1 MMKIPHCSTTAT
13 RRGVSVRE
21 LLDQLTTGRF
31 TGCCAIPFGEN
42 ITYLIFE
49 GGICLLA
56 EHLGQGGYQG
66 LQKLAVMG
74 DARVDA
80 ALCEFTTTQLAVT
93 LKLNEKCRVIL
104 PPVSPHAGAGSVS
117 RNTSVKP
124 VKIAGLGAKPVRVTS
139 LRTKG
144 VPAGHAGHAATAAR
158 ARAAPGQIVDR
169 KIGRTEQPIG
179 RKEEPITKSAL
190 ESLKTIKDSF
200 KTDAADLLEEL
211 NLGHL
216 VVKGPPKNAEKEE
229 EKR

>member
-1 MMKIPHCSTTAT
+1 MKIPHCSTTAT

-21 LLDQLTTGRF
+21 LLDQLSSGRF

-56 EHLGQGGYQG
+56 EHLGHGGYQG

-93 LKLNEKCRVIL
+93 LKLNERCRVIL
-104 PPVSPHAGAGSVS
+104 PPAASQVGAGAAP
-117 RNTSVKP
+117 RDTSVKP

-144 VPAGHAGHAATAAR
+144 VPAGHATPPGR
-158 ARAAPGQIVDR
+158 GKAAPGQIVDR

-216 VVKGPPKNAEKEE
+216 VVKGPPRNAEKDE

>member
-1 MMKIPHCSTTAT
+1 MIRMKIPHCSTTAT
-13 RRGVSVRE
+13 RRGVTVRE

-31 TGCCAIPFGEN
+31 TGYCAIPFGEN
-42 ITYLIFE
+42 ITSLVFE

-56 EHLGQGGYQG
+56 EHLGQGGYPG

-74 DARVDA
+74 EARVDA

-93 LKLNEKCRVIL
+93 LKLNDRCRVVL
-104 PPVSPHAGAGSVS
+104 PPASPQAGAGTAS
-117 RNTSVKP
+117 RDTFVRP
-124 VKIAGLGAKPVRVTS
+124 VKLAGVGAKPVRVTS

-144 VPAGHAGHAATAAR
+144 VPAGHAGAGGR
-158 ARAAPGQIVDR
+158 GKAAPGQIVDR

-216 VVKGPPKNAEKEE
+216 VVKGQPKNAGKEE